1 MGKRKITFGL
11 EQESALRRAYIGGA
25 AVPDFRPT
33 KISYDDCLRELRAF
47 FSGNTP
53 DIDQSYPRF
62 MVEVVSY
69 RVYHPERDSR
79 ESYVIPGSVE
89 NLLFLPFTG
98 RQNRELLERL
108 REQYQYDMVIT
119 HGRVKAHYQILEA
132 KLIGGKS

>member
-1 MGKRKITFGL
+1 MGKRKISFRVS
-11 EQESALRRAYIGGA
+11 QEPSQRRAYVGGA
-25 AVPDFRPT
+25 AVPAFRPT
-33 KISYDDCLRELRAF
+33 RIDYDGCLRELRAF
-47 FSGNTP
+47 FSGNIP

-62 MVEVVSY
+62 MVEVLSY

-89 NLLFLPFTG
+89 NLLFRITG
-98 RQNRELLERL
+98 RQNRELLEHL
-108 REQYQYDMVIT
+108 REQYQYDMVII

>member
-1 MGKRKITFGL
+1 MGKRKISFRVS
-11 EQESALRRAYIGGA
+11 QEPSQRRAYVGGA

-33 KISYDDCLRELRAF
+33 RIDYDDCLRELRAF
-47 FSGNTP
+47 FSGNIP

-62 MVEVVSY
+62 MVEVLSY

-89 NLLFLPFTG
+89 NLLFRITG
-98 RQNRELLERL
+98 RQNRELLEHL